1 MLTSTTTCT
10 SRTTSRRDA
19 AASRF
24 DRQAR
29 VSVDD
34 IAVLSTKLVQD
45 APARDPADVAQLV
58 LELRAVGSPL
68 ALAIARIVEYVDDGL
83 VDPAIALPA
92 LAEACATLVAGVKGQ
107 VDANVLEAARYQI
120 DTLTPMPDKP
130 PRVVSVDVPITK
142 LRKK

>member
-1 MLTSTTTCT
+1 M
-10 SRTTSRRDA
+10 
-19 AASRF
+19 
-24 DRQAR
+24 
-29 VSVDD
+29 SVDD
-34 IAVLSTKLVQD
+34 IERLSTKLVQD

-58 LELRAVGSPL
+58 LELRAIGSPL

-107 VDANVLEAARYQI
+107 VDDSVLEAARYQI

-130 PRVVSVDVPITK
+130 PRVVSIDVPIIK
-142 LRKK
+142 LRKKP